1 MITPG
6 PGQYQAKTIAS
17 EMRHKVTSKSG
28 VFGSTQRRFVA
39 NSSKEALPGPGQY
52 TKDLVNKPPSK
63 TQAQKMKALPPKANS
78 MLAGKMKQPNQAH
91 H

>member
-28 VFGSTQRRFVA
+28 VFGSTQKRFVP
-39 NSSKEALPGPGQY
+39 NSTKEALPGPGQY
-52 TKDLVNKPPSK
+52 TKDLIIKPQAK
-63 TQAQKMKALPPKANS
+63 AAQKMKTLPPKANS
-78 MLAGKMKQPNQAH
+78 VHAAKLK
-91 H
+91 